1 MFILNVNMSNYKKWN
16 DLTDNTPKVNQEFI
30 NSICPHIQTLQ
41 QKQELIQSNR
51 VVCIDVY
58 GDWCQPCK
66 IIEPEYANLAKR
78 FNRQG
83 KCMLAK
89 EDVDLQ
95 LSQNIQGVPCF
106 LFFKDGRY
114 IDSITGGDMPMVENK
129 LLQLLSNVN

>member
-1 MFILNVNMSNYKKWN
+1 MSNYKKWN
-16 DLTDNTPKVNQEFI
+16 DLSDNTPKVNQEFI
-30 NSICPHIQTLQ
+30 NSLCPHIQTLQ
-41 QKQELIQSNR
+41 QKQELIQTNR

-66 IIEPEYANLAKR
+66 IIDPHFANLAKKY
-78 FNRQG
+78 NRQG

-89 EDVDLQ
+89 ENVDLQ

-114 IDSITGGDMPMVENK
+114 IDSITGGDMPMVEDK
-129 LLQLLSNVN
+129 ILHLLSNIN